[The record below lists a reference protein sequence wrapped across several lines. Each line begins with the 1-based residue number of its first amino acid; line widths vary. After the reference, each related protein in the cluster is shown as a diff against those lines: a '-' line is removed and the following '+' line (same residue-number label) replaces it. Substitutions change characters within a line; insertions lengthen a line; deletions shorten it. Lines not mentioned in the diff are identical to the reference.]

1 MRIGL
6 RLMTS
11 GRSRV
16 GTLGLTMTPF
26 GLAMLAKL
34 LMQHLSFLPRVLV
47 ARGGSDDC
55 GCKAEKSEDA
65 DHGGVGFLERARI
78 VSSVLR
84 SAIGN
89 LIPARLMD

>member
-1 MRIGL
+1 MLLRLCAMRIGL

-16 GTLGLTMTPF
+16 GILRPTMTAF

-34 LMQHLSFLPRVLV
+34 LMQYLSFLPRVLV

-55 GCKAEKSEDA
+55 GCKAEKSEGS
-65 DHGGVGFLERARI
+65 DHG
-78 VSSVLR
+78 
-84 SAIGN
+84 
-89 LIPARLMD
+89 